1 MIDPAGIH
9 ASPKRACV
17 PGLLLL
23 VPALVAG
30 IFSAASCGSSR
41 ARTASSSDAAEP
53 EAAQA
58 AADGAADDS
67 SDDSLIG
74 FGESPPPCIDD
85 AVAPESG
92 VQFFCPVVTGDEVG
106 QTCWSGSQYCSTIVS
121 IGQIRPAI
129 VRDCF
134 DFPCGCGAEPSCKCL
149 EPAATSRGCPYC
161 SDDAGM
167 VVLGCVAP

>member
-1 MIDPAGIH
+1 MKDPAGI
-9 ASPKRACV
+9 PKCACV
-17 PGLLLL
+17 RGLLLL
-23 VPALVAG
+23 VPALVAC
-30 IFSAASCGSSR
+30 ILSVASCGSGR
-41 ARTASSSDAAEP
+41 ARTASSSDAGEP
-53 EAAQA
+53 EAPPT

-74 FGESPPPCIDD
+74 FGELPPPCIDD

-92 VQFFCPVVTGDEVG
+92 AQFFCPVVTGDEVG

-129 VRDCF
+129 VRTCS
-134 DFPCGCGAEPSCKCL
+134 DFPCGCGAEPNCKCL
-149 EPAATSRGCPYC
+149 EHVASSMGCPYC
-161 SDDAGM
+161 SDDAGI

>member
-1 MIDPAGIH
+1 
-9 ASPKRACV
+9 V
-17 PGLLLL
+17 
-23 VPALVAG
+23 
-30 IFSAASCGSSR
+30 
-41 ARTASSSDAAEP
+41 
-53 EAAQA
+53 
-58 AADGAADDS
+58 ADDS

-74 FGESPPPCIDD
+74 FGESAPLCLDD

-92 VQFFCPVVTGDEVG
+92 AQFFCPVVTGDEVG
-106 QTCWSGSQYCSTIVS
+106 QMCWSGSQYCSTIVS

-167 VVLGCVAP
+167 VVLGCFAP